1 MMNEVN
7 TSHKWLLEGIDCAN
21 CAAKIENGVA
31 EIDGVMNSNVNYM
44 TQTLSFD
51 LVAEDDVKTLSSV
64 KTKIKKLE
72 PNITPLIKAT
82 GQEVGKDKVLQPEKT
97 VRKQSHNKPDNWGIQ
112 LTIGRLILALTVLLI
127 ANFASVAPSL
137 SFGLFVVAY
146 LVAGYDVIW
155 RAIRNL
161 FNGQV
166 FDENFLT

>member
-72 PNITPLIKAT
+72 PDITPPYK
-82 GQEVGKDKVLQPEKT
+82 GNRSGSWRRQESPDRKSGSETESQKT
-97 VRKQSHNKPDNWGIQ
+97 RKLGN
-112 LTIGRLILALTVLLI
+112 
-127 ANFASVAPSL
+127 
-137 SFGLFVVAY
+137 
-146 LVAGYDVIW
+146 
-155 RAIRNL
+155 
-161 FNGQV
+161 
-166 FDENFLT
+166 

>member
-1 MMNEVN
+1 MNEVN

>member
-7 TSHKWLLEGIDCAN
+7 SSHKWLLEGIDYAN

-72 PNITPLIKAT
+72 PDITPL
-82 GQEVGKDKVLQPEKT
+82 
-97 VRKQSHNKPDNWGIQ
+97 
-112 LTIGRLILALTVLLI
+112 
-127 ANFASVAPSL
+127 
-137 SFGLFVVAY
+137 
-146 LVAGYDVIW
+146 
-155 RAIRNL
+155 
-161 FNGQV
+161 
-166 FDENFLT
+166 